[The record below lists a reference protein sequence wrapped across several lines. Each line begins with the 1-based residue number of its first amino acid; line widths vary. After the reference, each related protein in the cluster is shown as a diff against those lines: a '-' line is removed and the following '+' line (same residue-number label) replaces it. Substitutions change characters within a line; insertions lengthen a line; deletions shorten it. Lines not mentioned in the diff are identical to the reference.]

1 MNLTVIRIRYNCTM
15 ETSPDYC
22 RYKLLSAASYMH
34 NGNIDNKLSL
44 ALLELL
50 DFAKR
55 KQLFS

>member
-1 MNLTVIRIRYNCTM
+1 M